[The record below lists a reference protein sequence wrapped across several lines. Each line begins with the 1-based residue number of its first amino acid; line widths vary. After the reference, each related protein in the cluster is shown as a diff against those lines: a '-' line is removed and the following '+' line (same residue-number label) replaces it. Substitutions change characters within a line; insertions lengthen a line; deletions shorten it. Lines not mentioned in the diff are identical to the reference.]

1 MQVQIES
8 LTPWQERLFGEGLL
22 PNEPRVLHWAAQQQ
36 LTEQYLLPVLAALE
50 QFFLAVRAE
59 LDPPLQRAQPRK
71 LGKPYPLGQCLEIS
85 LAAEHYLRNPQL
97 SGLSAGV
104 ALGQAAFM
112 AFLQAG
118 GAFRQVWGDLRGE
131 YFQNAFQLGT
141 LYVDV
146 SNDTVTLTK
155 PKVEILPFDQA
166 RFVPVR
172 DYQHFERV
180 ALSYWQGQLYPNHLL
195 PELAPY
201 FPLIHVGAAGHAMFR
216 DSSDYMLAMTLREAF
231 RPSEAVLAQ
240 PPMPLATFEH
250 LQDGLQARLQLPS
263 DPEQGRLQ
271 ALRCCQQYRE
281 ARWHHSEQ
289 QSCRLIA
296 LLRDINQHL
305 AAWHSQ
311 IVSQPK
317 QPVQPASAVLHS
329 GSNQE
334 PSHMTTL
341 NFDGQE
347 YSLESLS
354 DEAKAQLAGI
364 QFVDQELARLQ
375 AQVAALQTARNA
387 YLQALKA
394 ALPSR

>member
-1 MQVQIES
+1 MQVQVES

-22 PNEPRVLHWAAQQQ
+22 PNEPRVLHWAAQQR
-36 LTEQYLLPVLAALE
+36 LTEQHLLPVLAALE
-50 QFFLAVRAE
+50 QFFWAVRAE
-59 LDPPLQRAQPRK
+59 LDPPLQQAQPRK

-85 LAAEHYLRNPQL
+85 LAAEHYLHNPRL
-97 SGLSAGV
+97 TGVSAEV
-104 ALGQAAFM
+104 ARGQAAFM

-118 GAFRQVWGDLRGE
+118 GVFRQVWGDLRGE

-146 SNDTVTLTK
+146 SNDTVTPTK

-201 FPLIHVGAAGHAMFR
+201 FPLIHVDAAGHAIFR

-231 RPSEAVLAQ
+231 RPSEAVLVR
-240 PPMPLATFEH
+240 PPMPWAVFESLRER
-250 LQDGLQARLQLPS
+250 LQTLLQLPA
-263 DPEQGRLQ
+263 DPEQGRLL
-271 ALRCCQQYRE
+271 ALSYCQQYRE

-296 LLRDINQHL
+296 VMRAINQHL
-305 AAWHSQ
+305 ATWHNQ
-311 IVSQPK
+311 QDSQP
-317 QPVQPASAVLHS
+317 
-329 GSNQE
+329 NQE
-334 PSHMTTL
+334 LSHMTTL

-375 AQVAALQTARNA
+375 AQAAALQTARNA
-387 YLQALKA
+387 YLQALKS
-394 ALPSR
+394 ALPRM